1 MSQPDA
7 AASPSLAQRAV
18 RGVAWTLST
27 TLASRAVGLVGTL
40 LLARYLAPAEY
51 GEVSAAAI
59 LAATANTVTGFGV
72 GIYLV
77 SHRDVSRAEAFH
89 ATSWYL
95 VTGIAAMAGMWA
107 LTGPLAAWSDAP
119 HLERFMPV
127 FLVSAML
134 ERIAF
139 LPERMLVRKL
149 RFRWLSL
156 ARAFAELAYTGVSLG
171 MAALGFGAMAIAWG
185 NLARSSLR
193 FGAIVPVV
201 GWREWLEPHR
211 LRLATMTRIVGY
223 GLNVSATN
231 VATFAMS
238 RWDNLLVSRYFGPAA
253 MGAYNYAYNLAD
265 APAQAIGEQMGDVIG
280 ASFPHVDGEKRAAA
294 LVRAFTMISL
304 IMLPMAFGLAAVSQ
318 TVVET
323 FFSQR
328 WSSVG
333 MMLAFLSVLAAMRP
347 MAQIVVSYHYAADR
361 VKVVLWL
368 EWLTLAAIV
377 GAISTVGRIGIRWTC
392 GSVAAAFVL
401 RTLAALWT
409 VRRLDRV
416 PLSSFLLPLTGPLV
430 ACVTMVAAILLA
442 RPSLADLSPA
452 LRLALEAVLGAAVYL
467 AGALLVFRSASREFL
482 RLARS
487 ALFHR

>member
-7 AASPSLAQRAV
+7 AASPSLAQRTV

-27 TLASRAVGLVGTL
+27 TLASRVVGLVGTL

-59 LAATANTVTGFGV
+59 LAASANAITGFGV

-95 VTGIAAMAGMWA
+95 ATGLAAMAGAWVLA
-107 LTGPLAAWSDAP
+107 GPLAAWTDAP

-127 FLVSAML
+127 FLLSATL
-134 ERIAF
+134 ERVAF

-171 MAALGFGAMAIAWG
+171 MAAIGFGAMAIAWG
-185 NLARSSLR
+185 NLARSALR
-193 FGAIVPVV
+193 FGAAVPAV

-211 LRLATMTRIVGY
+211 LQMSTMARIVRY
-223 GLNVSATN
+223 GLSVSATHL
-231 VATFAMS
+231 ATFAMS

-304 IMLPMAFGLAAVSQ
+304 IMLPMAFGLGAVAR

-328 WSSVG
+328 WSDVG
-333 MMLAFLSVLAAMRP
+333 MMLAFLSVLAATRP
-347 MAQIVVSYHYAADR
+347 LAQIVVSYHYAADR

-368 EWLTLAAIV
+368 EWMTLGAIV
-377 GAISTVGRIGIRWTC
+377 VAISTVGRMGIRWTC
-392 GSVAAAFVL
+392 GSVGAAFIL

-409 VRRLDRV
+409 ARRLDGL
-416 PLSSFLLPLTGPLV
+416 PLSSFLVPLIRPLV
-430 ACVTMVAAILLA
+430 ACVAMVAAILLV
-442 RPSLADLSPA
+442 RPSLAHLPPA
-452 LRLALEAVLGAAVYL
+452 LRLAVEVALGAAVYL
-467 AGALLVFRSASREFL
+467 AGALLIFRSASREFL
-482 RLARS
+482 GLARS
-487 ALFHR
+487 ALLHR